1 MKKLLLLFALTVPVF
16 ANPSLFKSY
25 EAMRQAFLRNSLK
38 DVQKTA
44 AVLASDAQKAK
55 RTTIAEFAQSVAIAK
70 NLDDARR
77 SFAALSDEMIK
88 LPGRPPVYYC
98 DMARRSWLQPK
109 GKVGNPYEPAMATCG
124 TLKKE

>member
-1 MKKLLLLFALTVPVF
+1 MKKLLLLLALTVPMY
-16 ANPSLFKSY
+16 ANPALFKKY
-25 EAMRQAFLRNSLK
+25 EAVRQALLKNSLK

-44 AVLASDAQKAK
+44 AALASDAQKAK
-55 RTTIAEFAQSVAIAK
+55 LRTVTEFAQSVALAK

-88 LPGRPPVYYC
+88 LPGRPAVYYC

-109 GKVGNPYEPAMATCG
+109 GKVGNPYEPAMQSCG
-124 TLKKE
+124 TLNAE

>member
-1 MKKLLLLFALTVPVF
+1 MKKLLLLLALTFPVF
-16 ANPSLFKSY
+16 GNPTLFKKY
-25 EAMRQAFLRNSLK
+25 ETVRQAFLKNSLK
-38 DVQKTA
+38 DVQKSA
-44 AVLASDAQKAK
+44 AALASDAQKAK
-55 RTTIAEFAQSVAIAK
+55 LRTVTEFAQSVSLAK

-109 GKVGNPYEPAMATCG
+109 GKVGNPYEPAMPTCG
-124 TLKKE
+124 TLKAQ